1 MTAALHKVHQATPI
15 VYEALRSVF
24 RFVGWVLLKQEISGL
39 ENLPATGPFLIV
51 CNHLS
56 IVEPPLVFIHC
67 PRQMV
72 MFAADKWQS
81 NPFTRWLAETVGV
94 IWVAR
99 GEADMTAIKQSL
111 GLLKKGQPMG
121 LAPEGTRSR
130 TGALIQGK
138 TGAAYLADRS
148 GVPIVPISIWGT
160 EKFSSNYKRLRRT
173 PVTMVV
179 GKPFHLPPNGRAKG
193 EVLDEYTDIIM
204 CHLAAMLPPEY
215 RGVYAKHPKL
225 AEILHEVEHEGTRR

>member
-1 MTAALHKVHQATPI
+1 MTAAVHRANTF
-15 VYEALRSVF
+15 VYETMRVIF
-24 RFVGWVLLKQEISGL
+24 RLLAWVLLKQTVHGL
-39 ENLPATGPFLIV
+39 EHIPAGGPFLMV

-56 IVEPPLVFIHC
+56 IVEPPLIFVHC
-67 PRQMV
+67 RPQMV

-111 GLLKKGQPMG
+111 GLLKNGQPMG
-121 LAPEGTRSR
+121 LAPEGTRSK

-138 TGAAYLADRS
+138 TGAAYLADRAN
-148 GVPIVPISIWGT
+148 VPIVPIAVWGT
-160 EKFSSNYKRLRRT
+160 EKFSSNIKRLRRT
-173 PVTMVV
+173 SVTMVV
-179 GKPFHLPPNGRAKG
+179 GKPFRLPPNGRAKG
-193 EVLDEYTDIIM
+193 EVLEEYTDIIM

-215 RGVYAKHPKL
+215 RGVYAEHPKL
-225 AEILHEVEHEGTRR
+225 GEILHEATRS